1 MRYRLPRPAC
11 IPRSRWR
18 PPAGSTHTRPPI
30 STRCS
35 PGTGALQACG
45 TACSAR
51 MCTHGTVSRRGT
63 SGSARPGRPSCSMSG
78 VFCPDAPRH
87 MGLNKLV
94 YRHSNARMDS
104 ALTTTADRYCRYTR
118 RSLAVP
124 VASAVRLSSG
134 IASLLQPAYLSWL
147 CSLMTCLQLCFHR
160 VYQRGLRSV
169 LALKRGHY
177 LFVYRTGSDYVVY
190 DHCVRL
196 LSLPPQSGV
205 GLLI

>member
-1 MRYRLPRPAC
+1 MQMRYRPPRPSY

-18 PPAGSTHTRPPI
+18 PPADSTHTRPPI

-35 PGTGALQACG
+35 PGTGALQAFG

-87 MGLNKLV
+87 MGLYGRV
-94 YRHSNARMDS
+94 HRHGNCRMGS
-104 ALTTTADRYCRYTR
+104 VPTTTANRYCRYTR

-134 IASLLQPAYLSWL
+134 IASLLQPAYVSSCNFTHLHPAYAR
-147 CSLMTCLQLCFHR
+147 FER
-160 VYQRGLRSV
+160 
-169 LALKRGHY
+169 
-177 LFVYRTGSDYVVY
+177 
-190 DHCVRL
+190 
-196 LSLPPQSGV
+196 
-205 GLLI
+205 I

>member
-1 MRYRLPRPAC
+1 MQMRYRSPRPSY

-18 PPAGSTHTRPPI
+18 PPADSTHTRPPI

-35 PGTGALQACG
+35 PGTGAQQACG

-63 SGSARPGRPSCSMSG
+63 SGSARPGRPSCSMICGS
-78 VFCPDAPRH
+78 CPDVPRH

-104 ALTTTADRYCRYTR
+104 ALTTTADRYCRYTQH
-118 RSLAVP
+118 SLAVP

-134 IASLLQPAYLSWL
+134 IAGLWQPAYLSYL
-147 CSLMTCLQLCFHR
+147 CSVMTRLQVRFHR
-160 VYQRGLRSV
+160 GY
-169 LALKRGHY
+169 
-177 LFVYRTGSDYVVY
+177 
-190 DHCVRL
+190 
-196 LSLPPQSGV
+196 
-205 GLLI
+205 